1 MKNCFLRNLVFFKF
15 CRITEFDQTYKC
27 LTSWS
32 FGRFV
37 ILYFPGLLIKTNDA
51 NLIYTRQ
58 ILSFGWVPTVDIH
71 WYWCYIRVKTR

>member
-1 MKNCFLRNLVFFKF
+1 MKNCFLRTLMFFKF

-51 NLIYTRQ
+51 NLNRPYPLDGSQLLTFIG
-58 ILSFGWVPTVDIH
+58 IGVI
-71 WYWCYIRVKTR
+71 